1 MDILKSKFL
10 EGFVRV
16 TDDAFKKGWHERN
29 GGNYSYRIKCE
40 EAESVMD
47 SFSFDREFIPIGV
60 DVPNLAGEYFL
71 VTGSGKFMRN
81 VILDPAANI
90 CVIQVD
96 ETGKNYRIV
105 WGLTEGGR
113 PTSELPTHLMNHSIK
128 KELTGGRHRVILHS
142 HPTNL
147 IALTFVL
154 PLKDEVFT
162 RELWEMATE

>member
-1 MDILKSKFL
+1 MDILNSKFL

-47 SFSFDREFIPIGV
+47 SFSFDREFTPIGV

-96 ETGKNYRIV
+96 ETGKI
-105 WGLTEGGR
+105 GR
-113 PTSELPTHLMNHSIK
+113 AH
-128 KELTGGRHRVILHS
+128 V
-142 HPTNL
+142 
-147 IALTFVL
+147 
-154 PLKDEVFT
+154 
-162 RELWEMATE
+162 

>member
-1 MDILKSKFL
+1 MDILNSKFL

-47 SFSFDREFIPIGV
+47 SFSFDREFTPIGV

-147 IALTFVL
+147 IALTLIL
-154 PLKDEVFT
+154 PLTDEAFP
-162 RELWEMATE
+162 RELSLIHI